1 MKKINYPLLVLKTL
15 LKTVYVAE
23 LLKAL
28 GTWGR
33 QQKTKLGGDVTD
45 TLRIPLSLWVQFRG
59 RIRVLLYMEESK
71 RGRCFFLGFFFFMHC
86 FFLLKTFVGA
96 SGGWAL
102 TSDQERKENFTYN

>member
-1 MKKINYPLLVLKTL
+1 MKKINYPLLVFKTL

-33 QQKTKLGGDVTD
+33 QQKTKLGGEVTD

-71 RGRCFFLGFFFFMHC
+71 RGRCFFLGFFFFYA
-86 FFLLKTFVGA
+86 LLLST
-96 SGGWAL
+96 
-102 TSDQERKENFTYN
+102 ENFCGSQGGMGSNF